1 MKTLSAYFH
10 ETNKLYE
17 FRIKMAHVEPK
28 GEVLDRI
35 KSALNAFKVES
46 VTTAKRLPI
55 TEHWEFAN
63 EGACEC
69 YVFDVTLRYPTI
81 PGQLRQLIGE
91 RAGINA
97 NWVCVR
103 TMAEALNEEL
113 SFDQADDNAAA
124 KVALL
129 NTEELGSIPSNEAQK
144 YVGNNRFTDLIKEL
158 SGNTRKFDIAGN
170 DTTIGGEKDPSY
182 GKTTNDTT
190 GNNKSP
196 LGK

>member
-28 GEVLDRI
+28 GELLEKI
-35 KSALNAFKVES
+35 KNALNAFKVES
-46 VTTAKRLPI
+46 VSPAKRLPI

-69 YVFDVTLRYPTI
+69 YVIDVAVRYPTI

-103 TMAEALNEEL
+103 TMAEALNEET
-113 SFDQADDNAAA
+113 SFDQADDNASANQ
-124 KVALL
+124 ALL
-129 NTEELGSIPSNEAQK
+129 NTHELGGVSGNEAQNL
-144 YVGNNRFTDLIKEL
+144 VGNNRFTSLIKEL
-158 SGNTRKFDIAGN
+158 SADTRKFEIAGSDN
-170 DTTIGGEKDPSY
+170 TIGGEKNPAH
-182 GKTTNDTT
+182 GKTTND
-190 GNNKSP
+190 